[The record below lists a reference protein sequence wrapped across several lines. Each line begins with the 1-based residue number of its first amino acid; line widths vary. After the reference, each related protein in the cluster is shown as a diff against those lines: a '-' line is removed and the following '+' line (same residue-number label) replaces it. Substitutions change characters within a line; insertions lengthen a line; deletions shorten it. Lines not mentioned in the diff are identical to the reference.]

1 MALLCTLALMLL
13 LCAETLT
20 IAICA
25 LCTGLLLVLQ
35 VSVMGAG
42 DFFGEGG
49 LVLNMPR
56 SASIRAVTPI
66 QVIR

>member
-1 MALLCTLALMLL
+1 
-13 LCAETLT
+13 
-20 IAICA
+20 
-25 LCTGLLLVLQ
+25 
-35 VSVMGAG
+35 MGAG

-66 QVIR
+66 QVIRYYCDNFMCYHS